1 MRGILI
7 QDGIAPEKID
17 IAFSG
22 IDPDAF
28 ARLPD
33 ASALRAEFAV
43 APGEIVLGNVAAL
56 VDHKDQRTLLEGF
69 AACLR
74 MKPANPARLLIVG
87 EGKLRP
93 ELEARARELGVREHV
108 VFTGFR
114 EEIPAFLH
122 LFDIFVMSSKEEGLG
137 TAVLD
142 AMASGLPVVSTRG
155 GGLPEMVDQ
164 GQGGLL
170 ADVGDGEGLG
180 RALKTLIDDAELRA
194 RFGTYNRTR
203 VQDFSID
210 ATFRATVD
218 TYRDVLAR

>member
-1 MRGILI
+1 
-7 QDGIAPEKID
+7 
-17 IAFSG
+17 
-22 IDPDAF
+22 
-28 ARLPD
+28 
-33 ASALRAEFAV
+33 
-43 APGEIVLGNVAAL
+43 
-56 VDHKDQRTLLEGF
+56 
-69 AACLR
+69 
-74 MKPANPARLLIVG
+74 
-87 EGKLRP
+87 
-93 ELEARARELGVREHV
+93 
-108 VFTGFR
+108 
-114 EEIPAFLH
+114 
-122 LFDIFVMSSKEEGLG
+122 MSSKEEGLG

-164 GQGGLL
+164 DQGGLL

-218 TYRDVLAR
+218 TYRDVLVR